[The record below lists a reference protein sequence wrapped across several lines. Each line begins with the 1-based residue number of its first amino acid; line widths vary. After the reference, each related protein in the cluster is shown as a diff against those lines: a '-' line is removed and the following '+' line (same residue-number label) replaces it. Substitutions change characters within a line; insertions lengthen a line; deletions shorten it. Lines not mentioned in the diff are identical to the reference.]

1 MSFRWFKRKL
11 TLSARV
17 GVLIAAA
24 VAGLTALGVAVDMTI
39 AIGEERSRL
48 EREVDRVVAGGLE
61 AAIQAAWNM
70 DGALVDGVLRG
81 FVAHPLIAEAEFDV
95 RGMERVIAAPG
106 KGPASSSSAG
116 ALMRIFVPDR
126 REARLTHDGRMIG
139 RLILHIDAGEA
150 AAQIDSRLRRNLLG
164 SLALTIAIAGV
175 LILLL
180 RRTVAQPVE
189 RLIARIDGFD
199 PDAPP
204 PPTPPPLAPG
214 ETADEIDRL
223 ERAYIGLL
231 HNLQRHRQDV
241 AMASRRL
248 NAAIVGADLVAFEA
262 DIDED
267 GASATT
273 WTTANIAAFLGYPQ
287 GVKPPRSAWRDSLHP
302 EDARRV
308 LEAERRHI
316 ASGSTEPFQSMYR
329 LVTQDDRAIVVET
342 TALVE
347 RDADGKPLRLAGVN
361 RNVTA
366 RFEAERRIAELASK
380 DSLTGLGNR
389 ASLER
394 ALEGAIGEGRRNG
407 RQTAAIHFDIDK
419 FKTIND
425 TYGHGVADRVLRL
438 MGLRWAKLLPDNA
451 TVHRLGGDEFVV
463 VARNVGTATAA
474 IRLAEKLNM
483 ATEDPLP
490 DELPPISLTASV
502 GVAMLPLDGD
512 TPEEA
517 LMALGYAVQAAK
529 QAGGGCVRLYQTR
542 HGETVKIRIQME
554 KELAEAVARDEL
566 SLHYQPRVAPDGRML
581 SVEALAR
588 WITPQRTV
596 PPGIFIPMA
605 EETGLIVQLG
615 LWALRTACRQAR
627 EWRTVY
633 GTHAPKVAVNVSAR
647 QLMLPHFEADVS
659 NALREAGVSPDMI
672 ELELTESA
680 ALGQI
685 DDARQKVLKLREIGV
700 GVAVDDFGTGYSA
713 LSYIAKLP
721 FTAVKIDQ
729 SFTRELP
736 DAPAARAVVTAALQ
750 IAHDLDMAV
759 VAEGVETREQADYLI
774 RCGAHELQGYF
785 YARPMPPDQLA
796 AQWLSGKVV
805 ALRRGD
811 GAV

>member
-1 MSFRWFKRKL
+1 MFLQRFKRKL

-17 GVLIAAA
+17 GVMIAAA
-24 VAGLTALGVAVDMTI
+24 VAGLTAFGVAVDMVI
-39 AIGEERSRL
+39 AVGEERTRL

-61 AAIQAAWNM
+61 AAVQAAWNM

-81 FVAHPLIAEAEFDV
+81 FVAHPLIAEAELDV
-95 RGMERVIAAPG
+95 RGMERVIASPG
-106 KGPASSSSAG
+106 KGPAASSSIG
-116 ALMRIFVPDR
+116 ALMSVFVPDR
-126 REARLTHDGRMIG
+126 RDVRLTHDGRMIG
-139 RLILHIDAGEA
+139 RLILHVNIGEA
-150 AAQIDSRLRRNLLG
+150 AAQIDNRLRRNLLG
-164 SLALTIAIAGV
+164 SLALTIAIAGA

-180 RRTVAQPVE
+180 RRSVAQPVE
-189 RLIARIDGFD
+189 QLIARIDSFD
-199 PDAPP
+199 PEAPP
-204 PPTPPPLAPG
+204 PPLPPAP
-214 ETADEIDRL
+214 EKDADEIHRL

-231 HNLQRHRQDV
+231 HNLQRRRQDL

-262 DIDED
+262 DIDEE

-287 GVKPPRSAWRDSLHP
+287 GAKPPRSAWRDALHP

-308 LEAERRHI
+308 LESERRHI
-316 ASGSTEPFQSMYR
+316 ASGSTDPFQSMYR
-329 LVTQDDRAIVVET
+329 LITQDERVIVVET
-342 TALVE
+342 TAVVE

-394 ALEGAIGEGRRNG
+394 ALEGAIADGKRNH
-407 RQTAAIHFDIDK
+407 RQTAAIHLDIDK
-419 FKTIND
+419 FKIIND

-438 MGLRWAKLLPDNA
+438 MGLRWAKLLPDGA
-451 TVHRLGGDEFVV
+451 AIHRLGGDEFVV
-463 VARNVGTATAA
+463 TMRDVGGAAAA

-502 GVAMLPLDGD
+502 GVAMLPLDGE

-542 HGETVKIRIQME
+542 HGESVKTRIQME

-566 SLHYQPRVAPDGRML
+566 SLHYQPRVSPDGRML

-596 PPGIFIPMA
+596 PPGVFIPMA
-605 EETGLIVQLG
+605 EETGLIIQLG
-615 LWALRTACRQAR
+615 LWALRAACRQAHD
-627 EWRTVY
+627 WRAVY
-633 GTHAPKVAVNVSAR
+633 GAHAPKVAVNVSAR
-647 QLMLPHFEADVS
+647 QLMQPHFEADVA

-685 DDARQKVLKLREIGV
+685 DDARQKVLKLRELGV

-785 YARPMPPDQLA
+785 YARPLPPDQLA

-805 ALRRGD
+805 ALRRGE
-811 GAV
+811 GLA

>member
-1 MSFRWFKRKL
+1 MFLQRFKRKL

-17 GVLIAAA
+17 GVMIAAVA
-24 VAGLTALGVAVDMTI
+24 AGLTACGVAVDMVI
-39 AIGEERSRL
+39 AVGEERARL

-61 AAIQAAWNM
+61 AAVQAAWNM
-70 DGALVDGVLRG
+70 DGGLVDGVLRG
-81 FVAHPLIAEAEFDV
+81 FVAHPLIAEAELDV

-106 KGPASSSSAG
+106 KGPAASSSIG
-116 ALMRIFVPDR
+116 ALMSVFVPDR
-126 REARLTHDGRMIG
+126 RDVRLMHDGRMIG
-139 RLILHIDAGEA
+139 RLILHVNIGEA
-150 AAQIDSRLRRNLLG
+150 AAQIDNRLRRNLLG
-164 SLALTIAIAGV
+164 SLALTIAIAGA

-180 RRTVAQPVE
+180 RRSVAQPVE

-199 PDAPP
+199 AEAPP
-204 PPTPPPLAPG
+204 PPLALTPG
-214 ETADEIDRL
+214 KDADEIHRL

-231 HNLQRHRQDV
+231 HNLQRNRQDL

-267 GASATT
+267 GASAAT

-287 GVKPPRSAWRDSLHP
+287 GVKPPRSAWRDALHP

-316 ASGSTEPFQSMYR
+316 ASGSTDPFQSMYR
-329 LVTQDDRAIVVET
+329 LITQDERVIVVET
-342 TALVE
+342 TAVVE

-394 ALEGAIGEGRRNG
+394 ALEGAIADGKRNH
-407 RQTAAIHFDIDK
+407 RQTAAIHLDIDK
-419 FKTIND
+419 FKIIND

-438 MGLRWAKLLPDNA
+438 MGLRWAKLLPDGA
-451 TVHRLGGDEFVV
+451 AIHRLGGDEFVV
-463 VARNVGTATAA
+463 TMRDVAGAAAA

-542 HGETVKIRIQME
+542 HGESVKTRIQME

-566 SLHYQPRVAPDGRML
+566 SLHYQPRVSPDGRML

-596 PPGIFIPMA
+596 PPGVFIPMA
-605 EETGLIVQLG
+605 EETGLIIQLG
-615 LWALRTACRQAR
+615 LWALRAACRQAHD
-627 EWRTVY
+627 WRTVY
-633 GTHAPKVAVNVSAR
+633 GAHAPKVAVNVSAR
-647 QLMLPHFEADVS
+647 QLMQPHFEADVA

-685 DDARQKVLKLREIGV
+685 DDARQKVLKLRELGV

-785 YARPMPPDQLA
+785 YARPLPPDQLA

-805 ALRRGD
+805 ALRRGE
-811 GAV
+811 GLA

>member
-1 MSFRWFKRKL
+1 
-11 TLSARV
+11 
-17 GVLIAAA
+17 AA
-24 VAGLTALGVAVDMTI
+24 V
-39 AIGEERSRL
+39 
-48 EREVDRVVAGGLE
+48 
-61 AAIQAAWNM
+61 QAAWNM
-70 DGALVDGVLRG
+70 DGGLVDGVLRG
-81 FVAHPLIAEAEFDV
+81 FVAHPLIAEAELDV

-106 KGPASSSSAG
+106 KGPSASSSIG
-116 ALMRIFVPDR
+116 ALMSVFVPDR
-126 REARLTHDGRMIG
+126 RDVRLMHDERMIG
-139 RLILHIDAGEA
+139 RLILHVNIGEA
-150 AAQIDSRLRRNLLG
+150 AAQIDNRLRRNLLG
-164 SLALTIAIAGV
+164 SLALTVAIAGA

-180 RRTVAQPVE
+180 RRSVAQPVE

-199 PDAPP
+199 AEAPP
-204 PPTPPPLAPG
+204 PPLALTPG
-214 ETADEIDRL
+214 KDADEIHRL

-231 HNLQRHRQDV
+231 HNLQRNRQDL

-267 GASATT
+267 GVSATT

-287 GVKPPRSAWRDSLHP
+287 GVKPPRSAWRDALHP

-308 LEAERRHI
+308 TEAERRHI
-316 ASGSTEPFQSMYR
+316 ASGSTDPLQSMYR
-329 LVTQDDRAIVVET
+329 LVTQDERVIVVET
-342 TALVE
+342 TAVVE

-394 ALEGAIGEGRRNG
+394 ALEGAIANGKRNL
-407 RQTAAIHFDIDK
+407 RQTAAIHLDIDK
-419 FKTIND
+419 FKIIND

-438 MGLRWAKLLPDNA
+438 MGWRWAKLLPDGA
-451 TVHRLGGDEFVV
+451 AIHRLGGDEFVV
-463 VARNVGTATAA
+463 TMRDVAGAAAA

-542 HGETVKIRIQME
+542 HGETVKTRIQME

-566 SLHYQPRVAPDGRML
+566 SLHYQPRVSPDGRML

-596 PPGIFIPMA
+596 PPGVFIPMA
-605 EETGLIVQLG
+605 EETGLIIQLG
-615 LWALRTACRQAR
+615 LWALRAACRQAHD
-627 EWRTVY
+627 WRAVY
-633 GTHAPKVAVNVSAR
+633 GAHAPKVAVNVSAR
-647 QLMLPHFEADVS
+647 QLMQPHFEADVA
-659 NALREAGVSPDMI
+659 NALREAGVSPDMV

-685 DDARQKVLKLREIGV
+685 DDARQKVLKLRELGV

-785 YARPMPPDQLA
+785 YARPLPPDQLA

-805 ALRRGD
+805 ALRRGE
-811 GAV
+811 GLV